1 MKLKSLTTYLL
12 KLNFFFF
19 NFIEIKKFISFNFI
33 TCYSNFSSSIVVI
46 FLFLKKTTVLKFTI
60 LADICVVD
68 YPNRSYH
75 RYEIVYNLLSS
86 FYNLRLFIKFF
97 LREADYIPTLTSIY
111 SSSGWLE
118 REAWDLYGIFFFKNP
133 DLRRI
138 LTDYG
143 FEYHPFRKDFPLTG
157 YLELRYD
164 DSLNSIVYE
173 PVELAQEYRIFNFI
187 SPWELFH

>member
-1 MKLKSLTTYLL
+1 M
-12 KLNFFFF
+12 
-19 NFIEIKKFISFNFI
+19 
-33 TCYSNFSSSIVVI
+33 
-46 FLFLKKTTVLKFTI
+46 FLKKTTVLKFTI

-68 YPNRSYH
+68 YPNRIY

-97 LREADYIPTLTSIY
+97 LKDSDYILTLTSLY

-118 REAWDLYGIFFFKNP
+118 REVWDLYGIFFFKNP

-143 FEYHPFRKDFPLTG
+143 FEYYPFRKDFPLTG

-187 SPWELFH
+187 SPWEIFHH